1 MPKPHSQPTP
11 PSLAELSSSDASKIS
26 RRSFGRHAATV
37 AALSLSPATLLAA
50 PHDSR
55 PESRAEARLEPTQDV
70 EAKLANIIRKY
81 GGRLSGAQREH
92 LRRILIYNEKM
103 LASVR
108 AFSLQN
114 GDPPASVLRVSFAR
128 ETTAPGTRRAVASK
142 NSHCFGEAEE
152 GKI

>member
-1 MPKPHSQPTP
+1 MPKPQSQPTP
-11 PSLAELSSSDASKIS
+11 LSPAELSSSDASKIS
-26 RRSFGRHAATV
+26 RRNFGRHAAAV
-37 AALSLSPATLLAA
+37 AALSLSPATVLAA
-50 PHDSR
+50 PQDSR
-55 PESRAEARLEPTQDV
+55 QESLAEAAPEPTQDV

-81 GGRLSGAQREH
+81 GSRLSGAQREH

-114 GDPPASVLRVSFAR
+114 GDPPASVLRVSFAG
-128 ETTAPGTRRAVASK
+128 ETATPGTRPSVASK
-142 NSHCFGEAEE
+142 NSHRFGEAEE